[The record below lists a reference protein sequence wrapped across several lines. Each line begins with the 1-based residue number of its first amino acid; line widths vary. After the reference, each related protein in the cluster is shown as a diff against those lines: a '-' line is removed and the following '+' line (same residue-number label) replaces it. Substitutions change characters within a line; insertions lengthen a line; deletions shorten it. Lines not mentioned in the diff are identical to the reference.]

1 MPDIGNYRLIFSL
14 KGVQVYHKK
23 CWKLGNPSQP
33 LWKWVSSSFLAPN
46 EKERVPFPYCFKA
59 GKVITGVKTLG
70 QCNYES

>member
-1 MPDIGNYRLIFSL
+1 MSDIGHSRLIFSL
-14 KGVQVYHKK
+14 ESVQVYHKK
-23 CWKLGNPSQP
+23 YWKLGNPLQP
-33 LWKWVSSSFLAPN
+33 LGKWVSSSFLVPN